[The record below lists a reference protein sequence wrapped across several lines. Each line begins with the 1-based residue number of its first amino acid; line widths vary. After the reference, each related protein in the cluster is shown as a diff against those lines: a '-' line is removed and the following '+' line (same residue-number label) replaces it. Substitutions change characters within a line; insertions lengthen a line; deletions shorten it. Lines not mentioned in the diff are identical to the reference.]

1 MAEDTIA
8 AISESGATGEIAELY
23 ADIRETMG
31 VSAINLVW
39 RHIATIDG
47 GLRWAWEAA
56 RPLYASGLIETEC
69 EHMMAGFAFPRLP
82 EISET
87 TLTLIGMNTDDRVV
101 AEAILDTYNRG
112 NAFNIVALSSLLV
125 EPSAAPATRQSTIR
139 MPSSSVPLPPIPE
152 VADMAAEVGE
162 QVVML
167 NELGV
172 MPGPNRVIA
181 SIYKHLALWPGYLAL
196 SWGQLAH
203 LHEDGTLPRLTHEAG
218 QAARKHA
225 AYIAGSLGPRP
236 PGPVA
241 DTVCTAVD
249 EFTSTVIARMIPIGQ
264 MMRQTLGN
272 NTNC

>member
-1 MAEDTIA
+1 MAEDTVA
-8 AISESGATGEIAELY
+8 AISESHATGETAELY
-23 ADIRETMG
+23 SDIRETMG

-56 RPLYASGLIETEC
+56 RPLYVSGIIETEC
-69 EHMMAGFAFPRLP
+69 EYMMEGFSFPRLP
-82 EISET
+82 VISET
-87 TLTLIGMNTDDRVV
+87 TLTLVGMNSEDRIV

-125 EPSAAPATRQSTIR
+125 EPFAAPAARQSTTR

-196 SWGQLAH
+196 SWAQLAH
-203 LHEDGTLPRLTHEAG
+203 LHEDGTLPRLTDEAG
-218 QAARKHA
+218 KAARKHA
-225 AYIAGSLGPRP
+225 SHIAHALGPRP
-236 PGPVA
+236 SGPVA
-241 DTVCTAVD
+241 DEVCTAVD
-249 EFTSTVIARMIPIGQ
+249 EFTRTVIARMIPIGQ
-264 MMRQTLGN
+264 MMRQSLGN
-272 NTNC
+272 KS